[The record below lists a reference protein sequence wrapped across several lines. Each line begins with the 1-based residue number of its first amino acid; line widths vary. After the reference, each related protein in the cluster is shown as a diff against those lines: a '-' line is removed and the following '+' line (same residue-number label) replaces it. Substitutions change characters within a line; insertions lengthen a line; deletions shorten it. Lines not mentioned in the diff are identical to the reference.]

1 MIRSVRIALLV
12 ALTGAFLPVYP
23 VEFTMLGSIAGVVRS
38 RGTTQMGASVLLL
51 NRNDRVI
58 LRSLTDG
65 DGRFRFPSLP
75 PDQYSVRVM
84 LSSFIPAGRNLISV
98 RPGVE
103 SFLNIQLANLF
114 SSIELVYLT
123 APQASMLT
131 EEWKWTLRSA
141 NEIRPVLRLL
151 PEVKATAG
159 NRPSRWSPGPTRGM
173 VAVSAGEGSSLT
185 PLGMAP
191 DLGTA
196 FAVAT
201 SVFGSR
207 ELTVSGNLG
216 YDSQAGTPTAGFST
230 RLAAGES
237 SVAPDVE
244 LTVRQA
250 SVRQV
255 SGNSL
260 LTGTGEAP
268 VLRTMSV
275 KLADK
280 TAITRRNLDRIRGTI
295 GSRRLY

>member
-12 ALTGAFLPVYP
+12 ALTGAVLPVYP

-38 RGTTQMGASVLLL
+38 RGTTQMGASVMLL

-58 LRSLTDG
+58 LRALTDG

-84 LSSFIPAGRNLISV
+84 LSSFIPAGRNMISV

-230 RLAAGES
+230 RLAAEN
-237 SVAPDVE
+237 P
-244 LTVRQA
+244 R
-250 SVRQV
+250 
-255 SGNSL
+255 
-260 LTGTGEAP
+260 
-268 VLRTMSV
+268 
-275 KLADK
+275 
-280 TAITRRNLDRIRGTI
+280 
-295 GSRRLY
+295 SRRMLS